1 MKHADPEQLEKLVT
15 DVVMS
20 SSHAKKFKG
29 VEIQD
34 ADFDNEIEYLKVRI
48 HFKNL
53 NKTPDDDI
61 RKIVSSVEGAV
72 AQQDDRF
79 PSIWFSNH

>member
-1 MKHADPEQLEKLVT
+1 MKHADLDQLATLVT

-29 VEIQD
+29 VDIED
-34 ADFDNEIEYLKVRI
+34 ADIDNEIEYLRVRL

-53 NKTPDDDI
+53 NKISDDDI
-61 RKIVSSVEGAV
+61 GKIVSSVEGAV

-79 PSIWFSNH
+79 PSIRFSNH